1 VPVDPEDRVR
11 FVVEGRAHAVASAFA
26 AFSGHNHY
34 RRRRLH
40 HPATAITTRRL
51 RRGDVLSVPEL
62 AALAHLPVDEHVPGL
77 LRAGAAA
84 VAPPPHTPAPGP
96 GVKPVGDSDATPDR
110 PVGLTVA
117 DARHHL
123 QIIGATGAGK
133 STLMTHLVL
142 DDAAAGRGLLVIDP
156 KGDLV
161 VDITTHLPD
170 HARRRMILV
179 DPDHPVPA
187 TQAGDR
193 TGGGPVWPCLNPL
206 APHPADTGMATG
218 SGVGDAAVENVVTVF
233 SRLFSASWG
242 FRTDD
247 LLRVACL
254 TLRAGP
260 ETPSLA
266 MIPELLT
273 NPHAL
278 ARATTHLRGS
288 RQRAGPA
295 GEISAGQV
303 NAELARY
310 WRWFASLSDP
320 ARAQVTAP
328 LLNKLRALL
337 LRPFARQLLC
347 GGPSTINLTTVLDHG
362 GVLLVRIPKGV
373 LGEETTRLVGSLILA
388 QAWQAATARAHRP
401 QDDRPDAGIVIDE
414 CHNFLN
420 LPYRIEDM
428 LAEARGFR
436 VGLTLA
442 HQNLAQLPA
451 ELREG
456 INTNARN
463 KIMFA
468 VSPDDATHLAR
479 HTLPELGAHDLA
491 HLDAFHAAARLL
503 HHGAETRA
511 FTLTTRPLPTL
522 RRAAR
527 APVPGGSYQPG
538 SATADPERRGPALR
552 PPPSGPAPPPGRRRR
567 DHRADTRG
575 PTRRGG
581 SAGPRPTP

>member
-1 VPVDPEDRVR
+1 
-11 FVVEGRAHAVASAFA
+11 
-26 AFSGHNHY
+26 
-34 RRRRLH
+34 
-40 HPATAITTRRL
+40 
-51 RRGDVLSVPEL
+51 
-62 AALAHLPVDEHVPGL
+62 
-77 LRAGAAA
+77 
-84 VAPPPHTPAPGP
+84 
-96 GVKPVGDSDATPDR
+96 
-110 PVGLTVA
+110 
-117 DARHHL
+117 
-123 QIIGATGAGK
+123 
-133 STLMTHLVL
+133 M
-142 DDAAAGRGLLVIDP
+142 
-156 KGDLV
+156 
-161 VDITTHLPD
+161 
-170 HARRRMILV
+170 
-179 DPDHPVPA
+179 
-187 TQAGDR
+187 
-193 TGGGPVWPCLNPL
+193 
-206 APHPADTGMATG
+206 
-218 SGVGDAAVENVVTVF
+218 AAVENVVTVF

-254 TLRAGP
+254 TLRTGP

-278 ARATTHLRGS
+278 ARATAPLRRGS
-288 RQRAGPA
+288 GPP
-295 GEISAGQV
+295 GQV
-303 NAELARY
+303 NQELARY

-347 GGPSTINLTTVLDHG
+347 GGPSTINLTHVLDRG
-362 GVLLVRIPKGV
+362 GLLLVRIPKGV

-388 QAWQAATARAHRP
+388 QTWQAATARAHRP
-401 QDDRPDAGIVIDE
+401 QEERPDASIVIDE

-463 KIMFA
+463 KIMFS

-479 HTLPELGAHDLA
+479 HTLPELGAARPGPPRRLPRRCP
-491 HLDAFHAAARLL
+491 AAA
-503 HHGAETRA
+503 
-511 FTLTTRPLPTL
+511 
-522 RRAAR
+522 
-527 APVPGGSYQPG
+527 S
-538 SATADPERRGPALR
+538 
-552 PPPSGPAPPPGRRRR
+552 RRRNPR
-567 DHRADTRG
+567 LHPHH
-575 PTRRGG
+575 PT
-581 SAGPRPTP
+581 AAERPTAPSPASPHLAASCDPAIRPRQDWAATVASS

>member
-1 VPVDPEDRVR
+1 
-11 FVVEGRAHAVASAFA
+11 
-26 AFSGHNHY
+26 
-34 RRRRLH
+34 
-40 HPATAITTRRL
+40 
-51 RRGDVLSVPEL
+51 
-62 AALAHLPVDEHVPGL
+62 
-77 LRAGAAA
+77 
-84 VAPPPHTPAPGP
+84 
-96 GVKPVGDSDATPDR
+96 
-110 PVGLTVA
+110 
-117 DARHHL
+117 
-123 QIIGATGAGK
+123 
-133 STLMTHLVL
+133 M
-142 DDAAAGRGLLVIDP
+142 
-156 KGDLV
+156 
-161 VDITTHLPD
+161 
-170 HARRRMILV
+170 
-179 DPDHPVPA
+179 
-187 TQAGDR
+187 
-193 TGGGPVWPCLNPL
+193 WPCLNPL

-218 SGVGDAAVENVVTVF
+218 QGVGDAAVENVVTVF

-260 ETPSLA
+260 ETPSPGHDPRTA
-266 MIPELLT
+266 HQP
-273 NPHAL
+273 
-278 ARATTHLRGS
+278 ARARPRHHPPPHGASGTTAGTGRAD
-288 RQRAGPA
+288 QR
-295 GEISAGQV
+295 GQV

-388 QAWQAATARAHRP
+388 QTWQAATARAHRP
-401 QDDRPDAGIVIDE
+401 QEERPDASIVIDE

-442 HQNLAQLPA
+442 HQNLAQLPP

-463 KIMFA
+463 KIMFS

-479 HTLPELGAHDLA
+479 HTLPELGRARPGPPGRLPRRRP
-491 HLDAFHAAARLL
+491 AAAPRRRNPRVHP
-503 HHGAETRA
+503 HHPAA
-511 FTLTTRPLPTL
+511 ADRP
-522 RRAAR
+522 
-527 APVPGGSYQPG
+527 PGRSRSGSPAGSYRPG
-538 SATADPERRGPALR
+538 STAADPQRPGPALR
-552 PPPSGPAPPPGRRRR
+552 PPPSRAEPAARVDGPR
-567 DHRADTRG
+567 DHRADARG
-575 PTRRGG
+575 QDAPRWGHRPAPDAVTAHRTPDRRPMP
-581 SAGPRPTP
+581 PRPRS